1 MPVCHYPAPIM
12 LRALL
17 LSLTFVTGLAQATPS
32 TSQQL
37 PISLD
42 TDQGTLR
49 GSLLLPQSDRPVPVA
64 LLIAGS
70 GPTDRDGNNPEGG
83 HNDALKKLAQ
93 LLARNGIASLRYDKR
108 GVAASRAATPDE
120 RDLSIERYVADAEA
134 WARLLRAD
142 PRFDRLILI
151 GHSEGALVASLA
163 AAGSQADALVS
174 IAGPAY
180 PVGQVLDMQLAM
192 RLPPPLLAESRHILA
207 NLIRG
212 KLQPKVPKEL
222 QVVYRPS
229 VQPYLIS
236 LLRQNPAE
244 NFAALHI
251 PALIVQGTHDAQ
263 VSPDN
268 AEVLKQ
274 ARPDAELA
282 MIPGMNHVMR
292 ITPAPWNEQLA
303 SYDDPRLPLA
313 RALGERIVSFIR
325 SSAEK
330 NGR

>member
-1 MPVCHYPAPIM
+1 M

-17 LSLTFVTGLAQATPS
+17 LSLSLIAGLAQANT
-32 TSQQL
+32 TRQQ

-42 TDQGTLR
+42 TDQGTLY
-49 GSLLLPQSDRPVPVA
+49 GSLLVPQSDQPLPVA

-93 LLARNGIASLRYDKR
+93 ALARHGIASLRYDKR
-108 GVAASRAATPDE
+108 GVAASSAATPNE
-120 RDLSIERYVADAEA
+120 RDLSVERYVADAEG
-134 WARLLRAD
+134 WARLLRED
-142 PRFDRLILI
+142 SRFNRLILI
-151 GHSEGALVASLA
+151 GHSEGAMIASLA
-163 AAGSQADALVS
+163 ANSSQADALVS

-180 PVGQVLDMQLAM
+180 PIGQVLDMQLAM
-192 RLPPPLLAESRHILA
+192 RLPPERLAESRHILA

-212 KLQPKVPKEL
+212 KLQPDVPKDL

-236 LLRQNPAE
+236 LLRQDPAE
-244 NFAALHI
+244 NFAALRM

-268 AEVLKQ
+268 AELLQQ
-274 ARPDAELA
+274 AKPDAELA
-282 MIPGMNHVMR
+282 LIPGMNHVMR
-292 ITPAPWNEQLA
+292 ITPAAWQEQLA
-303 SYDDPRLPLA
+303 SYDDPQLPLA
-313 RALGERIVSFIR
+313 RALGERIIAFIR

>member
-1 MPVCHYPAPIM
+1 MPVCHYPNLTM

-17 LSLTFVTGLAQATPS
+17 LSLTLIAGLAQAAT
-32 TSQQL
+32 TRQQ
-37 PISLD
+37 PVSLT
-42 TDQGTLR
+42 TDQGTLH
-49 GSLLLPQSDRPVPVA
+49 GSLLLPQSDKPLPVA

-70 GPTDRDGNNPEGG
+70 GPTDRNGNNPEGG

-93 LLARNGIASLRYDKR
+93 VLARNGIASLRYDKR
-108 GVAASRAATPDE
+108 GVAASRSATPDE
-120 RDLSIERYVADAEA
+120 RNLSVERYVADASS
-134 WARLLRAD
+134 WVRQLKDD
-142 PRFDRLILI
+142 PRFDRVILI
-151 GHSEGALVASLA
+151 GHSEGALIASLA
-163 AAGSQADALVS
+163 AADSPADALVS

-180 PVGQVLDMQLAM
+180 PIGQVLDMQLAM
-192 RLPPPLLAESRHILA
+192 RLPPALLAESRHILA

-212 KLQPKVPKEL
+212 TLQPEVPEAL

-236 LLRQNPAE
+236 LLRQDPAE

-251 PALIVQGTHDAQ
+251 PALIVQGSHDAQ

-268 AEVLKQ
+268 AELLKQ
-274 ARPDAELA
+274 AKPDAELA
-282 MIPGMNHVMR
+282 MIAGMNHVMR
-292 ITPAPWNEQLA
+292 ITPAAWQEQLA
-303 SYDDPRLPLA
+303 SYDDPQLPLA
-313 RALGERIVSFIR
+313 RALGERIVAFIR

>member
-1 MPVCHYPAPIM
+1 MPVCHYPNFTM

-17 LSLTFVTGLAQATPS
+17 LSLTLIVGLAQAAT
-32 TSQQL
+32 TRQQ
-37 PISLD
+37 PVSLA
-42 TDQGTLR
+42 TDQGTLH
-49 GSLLLPQSDRPVPVA
+49 GSLLLPQSDKPLPVA

-70 GPTDRDGNNPEGG
+70 GPTDRNGNNPEGG

-93 LLARNGIASLRYDKR
+93 VLARNGIASLRYDKR
-108 GVAASRAATPDE
+108 GVAASRSATPDE
-120 RDLSIERYVADAEA
+120 RDLSVERYVADASG
-134 WARLLRAD
+134 WVKQLKDD
-142 PRFDRLILI
+142 PRFDRVILI
-151 GHSEGALVASLA
+151 GHSEGALIASLA
-163 AAGSQADALVS
+163 AADSPADALVS

-180 PVGQVLDMQLAM
+180 PIGQVLDMQLAM
-192 RLPPPLLAESRHILA
+192 RLPPALLAESRHILA

-212 KLQPKVPKEL
+212 TLQPEVPEAL

-236 LLRQNPAE
+236 LLRQDPAE

-251 PALIVQGTHDAQ
+251 PALIVQGSHDAQ

-268 AEVLKQ
+268 AELLKQ
-274 ARPDAELA
+274 AKPDAELA
-282 MIPGMNHVMR
+282 MIAGMNHVMR
-292 ITPAPWNEQLA
+292 ITPAAWQEQLA
-303 SYDDPRLPLA
+303 SYDDPQLPLA
-313 RALGERIVSFIR
+313 RALGERIVAFIR

>member
-1 MPVCHYPAPIM
+1 MPVCHYPNLTM

-17 LSLTFVTGLAQATPS
+17 LSLTLIAGLAQAATIR
-32 TSQQL
+32 QQ
-37 PISLD
+37 PVSLT
-42 TDQGTLR
+42 TDQGTLH
-49 GSLLLPQSDRPVPVA
+49 GSLLLPQSDKPLPVA

-70 GPTDRDGNNPEGG
+70 GPTDRNGNNPEGG

-93 LLARNGIASLRYDKR
+93 VLARNGIASLRYDKR
-108 GVAASRAATPDE
+108 GVAASRSATPDE
-120 RDLSIERYVADAEA
+120 RNLSVERYVADASGWVRQLKDDA
-134 WARLLRAD
+134 
-142 PRFDRLILI
+142 RFDRVILI
-151 GHSEGALVASLA
+151 GHSEGALIASLA
-163 AAGSQADALVS
+163 AADSPADALVS

-180 PVGQVLDMQLAM
+180 PIGQVLDMQLAM
-192 RLPPPLLAESRHILA
+192 RLPPALLAESRHILA

-212 KLQPKVPKEL
+212 TLQPEVPEAL

-236 LLRQNPAE
+236 LLRQDPAE

-251 PALIVQGTHDAQ
+251 PALIVQGSHDAQ

-268 AEVLKQ
+268 AELLKQ
-274 ARPDAELA
+274 AKPDAELA
-282 MIPGMNHVMR
+282 MIAGMNHVMR
-292 ITPAPWNEQLA
+292 ITPAAWQEQLA
-303 SYDDPRLPLA
+303 SYDDPQLPLA
-313 RALGERIVSFIR
+313 RALGERIVAFIR

>member
-1 MPVCHYPAPIM
+1 MPVCHYPNLTM

-17 LSLTFVTGLAQATPS
+17 LSLTLIAGLAQAAT
-32 TSQQL
+32 TRQQ
-37 PISLD
+37 PVSLA
-42 TDQGTLR
+42 TDQGTLH
-49 GSLLLPQSDRPVPVA
+49 GSLLLPQSDKPLPVA

-70 GPTDRDGNNPEGG
+70 GPTDRNGNNPEGG

-93 LLARNGIASLRYDKR
+93 VLARNGIASLRYDKR
-108 GVAASRAATPDE
+108 GVAASRSATPDE
-120 RDLSIERYVADAEA
+120 RDLSVERYVADASG
-134 WARLLRAD
+134 WVRQLKDD
-142 PRFDRLILI
+142 PRFDRVILI
-151 GHSEGALVASLA
+151 GHSEGALIASLA
-163 AAGSQADALVS
+163 AADSPADALVS

-180 PVGQVLDMQLAM
+180 PIGQVLDMQLAM
-192 RLPPPLLAESRHILA
+192 RLPPALLAESRHILA

-212 KLQPKVPKEL
+212 TLQPEVPEAL

-236 LLRQNPAE
+236 LLRQDPAE

-251 PALIVQGTHDAQ
+251 PALIVQGSHDAQ

-268 AEVLKQ
+268 AELLKQ
-274 ARPDAELA
+274 AKPDAELA
-282 MIPGMNHVMR
+282 MIAGMNHVMR
-292 ITPAPWNEQLA
+292 ITPAAWQEQLA
-303 SYDDPRLPLA
+303 SYDDPQLPLA
-313 RALGERIVSFIR
+313 RALGERIVAFIR

>member
-1 MPVCHYPAPIM
+1 MPVCHYPNLTM

-17 LSLTFVTGLAQATPS
+17 LSLTLIAGLAQAAT
-32 TSQQL
+32 TRQQ
-37 PISLD
+37 PVSLT
-42 TDQGTLR
+42 TDQGTLH
-49 GSLLLPQSDRPVPVA
+49 GSLLLPQSDKPLPVA

-70 GPTDRDGNNPEGG
+70 GPTDRNGNNPEGG

-93 LLARNGIASLRYDKR
+93 VLARNGIASLRYDKR
-108 GVAASRAATPDE
+108 GVAASRSATPDE
-120 RDLSIERYVADAEA
+120 RDLSVERYVADASG
-134 WARLLRAD
+134 WVRQLKDD
-142 PRFDRLILI
+142 PRFDRVILI
-151 GHSEGALVASLA
+151 GHSEGALIASLA
-163 AAGSQADALVS
+163 AADSPADALVS

-180 PVGQVLDMQLAM
+180 PIGQVLDMQLAM
-192 RLPPPLLAESRHILA
+192 RLPPALLAESRHILA

-212 KLQPKVPKEL
+212 TLQPEVPEAL

-236 LLRQNPAE
+236 LLRQDPAE

-251 PALIVQGTHDAQ
+251 PALIVQGSHDAQ

-268 AEVLKQ
+268 AELLKQ
-274 ARPDAELA
+274 AKPDAELA
-282 MIPGMNHVMR
+282 MIAGMNHVMR
-292 ITPAPWNEQLA
+292 ITPAAWQEQLA
-303 SYDDPRLPLA
+303 SYDDPQLPLA
-313 RALGERIVSFIR
+313 RALGERIVAFIR